1 METVTNRDALLE
13 ACAIAFASMRG
24 ARGSH
29 SLVPAIIEVCKAL
42 ADLAVD
48 YPQTEC
54 NDQAITETRAIL
66 ARYEM
71 LRQLAR
77 DLHRIG

>member
-1 METVTNRDALLE
+1 MTATDRTALLE
-13 ACAIAFASMRG
+13 ACEIAFASMRA

-29 SLVPAIIEVCKAL
+29 SLIPAITQVCQAL

-48 YPQTEC
+48 YPQVEW

-66 ARYEM
+66 ARYKV
-71 LRQLAR
+71 LRRLAQ